1 MKIMELEDLKSD
13 WQNGLI
19 AEKSEDDLQKMT
31 RITNHPTLKR
41 IRTKLIIETISFVLF
56 LVVYYD
62 WFDGDKK
69 PFYANAFLVVSLLFF
84 IANDVVGYF
93 SIEKRIEGSNL
104 KTSLEKY
111 LSKIKQLSTLSLICT
126 FLYSISI
133 VVFFTSVIHFTREK
147 SFILVGISIIFIQ
160 LMFWSQR
167 IWIRWIKKLEQ
178 QVIDFK
184 PDEI

>member
-1 MKIMELEDLKSD
+1 MELEDLKSD

-84 IANDVVGYF
+84 IANDVVG
-93 SIEKRIEGSNL
+93 
-104 KTSLEKY
+104 
-111 LSKIKQLSTLSLICT
+111 
-126 FLYSISI
+126 
-133 VVFFTSVIHFTREK
+133 
-147 SFILVGISIIFIQ
+147 
-160 LMFWSQR
+160 
-167 IWIRWIKKLEQ
+167 
-178 QVIDFK
+178 
-184 PDEI
+184 

>member
-1 MKIMELEDLKSD
+1 MELEDLKSD

-41 IRTKLIIETISFVLF
+41 IRTKLIIETICFVLF
-56 LVVYYD
+56 LLAYYD

-111 LSKIKQLSTLSLICT
+111 LSKIKQLSTLSLMCT

-133 VVFFTSVIHFTREK
+133 LVFFTSVIHFTREK

-167 IWIRWIKKLEQ
+167 IWTRWIKKLEQ
-178 QVIDFK
+178 QVSDFK